1 MAVGAE
7 GGEGLGRQ
15 MECRSIDYVEAVI
28 RVHEAGIGGEPK
40 G

>member
-1 MAVGAE
+1 MAAGAE
-7 GGEGLGRQ
+7 GREGLGRQ

-28 RVHEAGIGGEPK
+28 RTHEAGMGGEPQ